1 MSSYHLENESSLPR
15 PPADRL
21 LTLLKTR
28 GAQTASDLGKA
39 LGTTGE
45 NARQQL
51 AKLAAD
57 ALVEAETVSRGVG
70 RPTQFW
76 RLTDKGQA
84 RFPDSHAELTI
95 SLLRSVRELL
105 GADALDR
112 LIGAREN
119 EMRTAYQAAMVDA
132 EGLETRIAALTEIR
146 SREGYMAEWQRTEDG
161 WLLIENHCPICAA
174 ASICQGF
181 CRAEL
186 AIFRDALGPDC
197 SIEREEHMLH
207 GARRCAYRIRQER
220 PST

>member
-1 MSSYHLENESSLPR
+1 M
-15 PPADRL
+15 
-21 LTLLKTR
+21 
-28 GAQTASDLGKA
+28 
-39 LGTTGE
+39 
-45 NARQQL
+45 
-51 AKLAAD
+51 
-57 ALVEAETVSRGVG
+57 
-70 RPTQFW
+70 
-76 RLTDKGQA
+76 
-84 RFPDSHAELTI
+84 
-95 SLLRSVRELL
+95 RELL

-207 GARRCAYRIRQER
+207 GARRCAYRIRQEQ